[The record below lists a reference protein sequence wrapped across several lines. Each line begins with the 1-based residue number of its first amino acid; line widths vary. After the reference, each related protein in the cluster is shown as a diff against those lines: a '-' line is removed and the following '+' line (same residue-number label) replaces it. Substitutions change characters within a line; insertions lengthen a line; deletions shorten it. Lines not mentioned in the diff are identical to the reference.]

1 MGIFQLI
8 DYVGIDV
15 VRFILDVMNPYYN
28 DEDLHSELLVKL
40 MDMGVKGGQNSDGSQ
55 KDGFLKYAKGR
66 PVAIF
71 DVDSKEYV
79 EIDGI
84 AAKCDALLG
93 DLPKSFIPWKK
104 IIRIRNRDNELN
116 TYFTELAAMSTLGAE
131 LAGKYGKRSIEIG
144 KKLVSDNVAH
154 NDDDVNT
161 VMLTGF
167 FHAYGPINNYFA

>member
-1 MGIFQLI
+1 
-8 DYVGIDV
+8 
-15 VRFILDVMNPYYN
+15 
-28 DEDLHSELLVKL
+28 
-40 MDMGVKGGQNSDGSQ
+40 MGVKGGQNSDGSQ

-71 DVDSKEYV
+71 DIDSKEYV
-79 EIDGI
+79 DIDGI

-116 TYFTELAAMSTLGAE
+116 TYFTELAAMNTLGAE